1 MKRCSWCNRLM
12 LPLTGKSEGG
22 TMHQRCAT
30 YVDRI
35 TAENQVH
42 YEPWE
47 YRNLDWD
54 SEEMLRQAQLRW
66 EEEDRL

>member
-1 MKRCSWCNRLM
+1 
-12 LPLTGKSEGG
+12 
-22 TMHQRCAT
+22 MHERCAK

-47 YRNLDWD
+47 YRQLENWD
-54 SEEMLRQAQLRW
+54 EYQYRLRK

>member
-1 MKRCSWCNRLM
+1 MTRYRCSWCSGILW
-12 LPLTGKSEGG
+12 PFQKLTDGG
-22 TMHQRCAT
+22 TMHSRCGV

-47 YRNLDWD
+47 YRQLESW
-54 SEEMLRQAQLRW
+54 EEQQWRLRK